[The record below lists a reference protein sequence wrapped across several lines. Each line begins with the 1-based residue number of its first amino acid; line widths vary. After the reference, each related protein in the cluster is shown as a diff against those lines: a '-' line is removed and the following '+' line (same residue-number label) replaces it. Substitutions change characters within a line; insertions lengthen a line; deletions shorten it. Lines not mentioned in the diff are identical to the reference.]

1 MTQTN
6 QHAGPSSSAN
16 RSQTMSPRSA
26 LPTEPK
32 HVQAIHDFD
41 PTQLAS
47 TSASNMNMYLAFYAG
62 EILRVHVRDATGW
75 WDGEIASVNDTGD
88 PEPRK
93 GPRRGWFPSNYVREM
108 GWVWVSTV
116 FGPQRRWTLGYS

>member
-1 MTQTN
+1 
-6 QHAGPSSSAN
+6 
-16 RSQTMSPRSA
+16 
-26 LPTEPK
+26 
-32 HVQAIHDFD
+32 
-41 PTQLAS
+41 
-47 TSASNMNMYLAFYAG
+47 MNMYLAFYAG

-108 GWVWVSTV
+108 GWVWVSLSFSLPPDWRQDLV
-116 FGPQRRWTLGYS
+116 G